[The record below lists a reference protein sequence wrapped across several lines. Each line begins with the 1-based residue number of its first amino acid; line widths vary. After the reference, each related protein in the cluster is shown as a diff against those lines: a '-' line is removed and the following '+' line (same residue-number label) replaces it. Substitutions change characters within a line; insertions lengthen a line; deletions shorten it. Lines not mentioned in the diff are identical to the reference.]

1 MYFGALSS
9 EMPSVF
15 SQHVSIF
22 RKMHFS
28 AGLPTLRRIF
38 MNMPKKVVFPIRLHS
53 FILETMKYDKN

>member
-15 SQHVSIF
+15 SQHVRIF

-28 AGLPTLRRIF
+28 AGLPTLTRIF
-38 MNMPKKVVFPIRLHS
+38 MNMPKKVVFPIRLH
-53 FILETMKYDKN
+53 IVLY